1 MVALEPIDI
10 GVVYGVELD
19 VGLLPSVVK
28 YRESPGSPDIVTDD
42 STFE

>member
-1 MVALEPIDI
+1 MVALELIES

-28 YRESPGSPDIVTDD
+28 NRESPGSPDIVTED
-42 STFE
+42 SIFE